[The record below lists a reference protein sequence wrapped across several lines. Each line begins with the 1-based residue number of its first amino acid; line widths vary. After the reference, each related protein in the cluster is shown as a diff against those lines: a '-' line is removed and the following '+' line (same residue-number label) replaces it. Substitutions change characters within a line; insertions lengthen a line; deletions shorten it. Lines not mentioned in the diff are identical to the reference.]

1 MSQHVTSI
9 VEFATDKKEEFYF
22 IPLKKGTPL
31 ALYCHGENFYGL
43 GRVAGYC
50 NESEEVMF
58 EFEQKGG
65 HSRLA
70 YIKKGMDI
78 KWTIDAQTD
87 SNYGIHFTELK
98 KALAYDEF
106 KGTMADGRPL
116 TTTTG
121 GLGGNIIKI
130 DKDSGKEIVVKPK
143 KFNNVDVTYAAE
155 DQIILPEGMTYKD
168 AREWLTR
175 KERESEKE
183 VDIRYVIVGY
193 PVDAALAF
201 YKALQQTYGFTS
213 MVPTP
218 GFWGPTPPTMIGVE
232 ISEDETVQIPWGSMQ
247 ISGIDGRLE
256 TTIDFKDG
264 QPSLMIAGSVKQKH
278 KQKVDDLVKLSKF
291 LLKNESIYK
300 GRAIKVNFESYPP
313 KDPRFDPLKAPKF
326 MNLNHVNP
334 DELVFSE
341 HVQRQIEVTIWTPIQ
356 RTQLCRDHK
365 IPIRRGALLAG
376 QYGTGKTLAA
386 QVTAKIAI
394 QNNWTYIYLENVE
407 ELPQAI
413 HFAKMYAP
421 SVVFAEDLNRIV
433 QNERDAAMD
442 KIFNTLDGVDTKHS
456 EVMVIFT
463 TNEIERIQPGMMRP
477 GRVDTIIEVT
487 PPDAMAVQ
495 KLVRLY
501 GRGLIADD
509 QDLSVVGEILDGQ
522 IPAVIREVVERSKLA
537 AVGHLSMDEKLL
549 VTAKD
554 LEDAARGIMGHI
566 KYITGKKDRKV
577 PDVEILGNV
586 IGEHLKVGLDV
597 ALNKAGRPGVGTTPH
612 KNGSTESTAS

>member
-1 MSQHVTSI
+1 MSIMHVTNI
-9 VEFATDKKEEFYF
+9 VEFATDHKEEFWF
-22 IPLKKGTPL
+22 IKLKKGTPL
-31 ALYCHGENFYGL
+31 ALYCHGENYYGL

-50 NESEEVMF
+50 AQNEEVMF

-65 HSRLA
+65 HSREKYA
-70 YIKKGMDI
+70 KQGIDV
-78 KWTIDAQTD
+78 KWTIEPQTD

-98 KALAYDEF
+98 QALQYDEF

-130 DKDSGKEIVVKPK
+130 EKETGKEIVVKPK
-143 KFNNVDVTYAAE
+143 KFNNVDVVYSAD

-183 VDIRYVIVGY
+183 VDIRYVIIGY

-232 ISEDETVQIPWGSMQ
+232 VSEDETVQIPWGSMQ

-256 TTIDFKDG
+256 TAIDFKDG
-264 QPSLMIAGSVKQKH
+264 QPSLMIIGSVKQKH
-278 KQKVDDLVKLSKF
+278 KQKVDDLVKLAKY
-291 LLKNESIYK
+291 LLKHESIYK
-300 GRAIKVNFESYPP
+300 GRAIKVNFENYPP

-326 MNLNHVNP
+326 MDLSRVNP

-341 HVQRQIEVTIWTPIQ
+341 KVKRQIEVTIWTPIQ

-386 QVTAKIAI
+386 QVTAKYAVE
-394 QNNWTYIYLENVE
+394 NNWTYIYLENVE

-421 SVVFAEDLNRIV
+421 SIVFAEDLNRIV
-433 QNERDAAMD
+433 QDDRDANMD

-463 TNEIERIQPGMMRP
+463 TNEIDRIQPGMMRP

-487 PPDAMAVQ
+487 PPDALAVQ

-501 GRGLIADD
+501 GRGLVGDD
-509 QDLSVVGEILDGQ
+509 LDLTLVGEKLDGQ
-522 IPAVIREVVERSKLA
+522 IPAIIREVVERSKLA
-537 AVGHLSMDEKLL
+537 AVSHLSMDEKLV

-554 LEDAARGIMGHI
+554 LEDAADGIMGHVN
-566 KYITGKKDRKV
+566 YIVGKKVRKV

-586 IGEHLKVGLDV
+586 IGEHLKDGLTA
-597 ALNKAGRPGVGTTPH
+597 ALNEAGRPGKHV
-612 KNGSTESTAS
+612 KNGSTEANAAS